1 VAARRSASSPVVRC
15 RGFRGNLHVVSEA
28 FAETGND
35 DDDTFTPLTT
45 RVILDRACGAAGL
58 DADGASLIRLGE
70 NAMFRL
76 REPVVVRIA
85 RTAAYEPDARKEV
98 AVARWLEAESYPA
111 VRALPIDQPLT
122 IDGRVVTFWEALSD
136 QEVYGS
142 PADVAT
148 LLTRLHDMRPRAS
161 LGLKPL
167 RPFGRAE
174 RRIENNG
181 WFSPEDRSFLRNR
194 LGELRTAY
202 ADLRFVLPAG
212 VIHGDASV
220 GNVICDRDGRAVL
233 IDLDGFAIGP
243 REWDLVLTAI
253 YYDSFGWHTEVEYA
267 EFVSVYG
274 FDVMEWPGYPV
285 LRDVREFLMVT
296 WLSQKAG
303 HDERAA
309 AETRKRI
316 AALRSGR
323 SKRDWQPY

>member
-1 VAARRSASSPVVRC
+1 
-15 RGFRGNLHVVSEA
+15 LYIVSEA
-28 FAETGND
+28 FAETGHED
-35 DDDTFTPLTT
+35 EDVFTALTT
-45 RVILDRACGAAGL
+45 RAIIDRACRAAGF
-58 DADGASLIRLGE
+58 DADGAHLIRLGE

-76 REPVVVRIA
+76 REPVVVRVA
-85 RTAAYEPDARKEV
+85 RTAAYEPDAHREV

-111 VRALPIDQPLT
+111 VRALPIEQPLV

-142 PADVAT
+142 PAEVAT
-148 LLTRLHDMRPRAS
+148 LLARLHAMTPPAS
-161 LGLKPL
+161 LGLQPL

-181 WFSPEDRSFLRNR
+181 WLSPADRSFLRSS
-194 LGELRTAY
+194 LGALKATY
-202 ADLRFVLPAG
+202 ADLQFVLPAG
-212 VIHGDASV
+212 VIHGDANV
-220 GNVICDRDGRAVL
+220 GNVIHDRDGRAVL

-243 REWDLVLTAI
+243 REWDLVLTAM
-253 YYDSFGWHTEVEYA
+253 YYDSFGWHTQEEYA
-267 EFVSVYG
+267 EFVRVYG
-274 FDVMEWPGYPV
+274 FDVMRWPGYPV

-316 AALRSGR
+316 AALRSGG
-323 SKRDWQPY
+323 SKRDWLPY

>member
-1 VAARRSASSPVVRC
+1 MPGLS
-15 RGFRGNLHVVSEA
+15 GTLHVVSEA
-28 FAETGND
+28 FAESGH

-45 RVILDRACGAAGL
+45 RAILDRACEAAGL

-76 REPVVVRIA
+76 RQPVVVRIA

-111 VRALPIDQPLT
+111 VRALPIDQPLA

-148 LLTRLHDMRPRAS
+148 LLARLHGMTPPAS
-161 LGLKPL
+161 LGLEPL

-174 RRIENNG
+174 RRIEING

-194 LGELRTAY
+194 LATLKTAY

-220 GNVICDRDGRAVL
+220 GNVIYDRDDQAVL

-253 YYDSFGWHTEVEYA
+253 YYDSFGWHTEKEYA

-274 FDVMEWPGYPV
+274 FDVMQWPGYPV

-316 AALRSGR
+316 ADLRSGR